1 MLQGPITGKDQR
13 RSQHAGGDI
22 GIPPEY
28 YGYSWQSLQRIASPS
43 LLTASLAVNK
53 WRRCGS
59 RSVEPPPPNIV
70 IMTIERET
78 LTTPTRAATA
88 MAGMAT
94 SMLQEF
100 KPINNIKM
108 YFNSIHGYA
117 DTPRRQVIADH
128 FCGHVTKDLRQCL
141 IYDTQDEKT
150 ARLIGVEYI
159 ISRPMFEALPAEE
172 KKYWHSHAYEVKS
185 GLLVMPRVPDVME
198 RHEMGK
204 LANTYGKTWHFWQVD
219 RGDPLPY
226 GEPKLMCSML
236 KDGMV
241 DPNLLAKRDR
251 RLDIDTEKIR
261 GYRVEIEAPPPHPLA
276 DQFLKRSP

>member
-1 MLQGPITGKDQR
+1 
-13 RSQHAGGDI
+13 
-22 GIPPEY
+22 
-28 YGYSWQSLQRIASPS
+28 
-43 LLTASLAVNK
+43 
-53 WRRCGS
+53 
-59 RSVEPPPPNIV
+59 
-70 IMTIERET
+70 MTIERET
-78 LTTPTRAATA
+78 PTTPTRAATT

-117 DTPRRQVIADH
+117 DEPRRQVIADH
-128 FCGHVTKDLRQCL
+128 FCGHLTEDLRQCL

-159 ISRPMFEALPAEE
+159 ISRPMFEALPEEE

-198 RHEMGK
+198 RHEMSK
-204 LANTYGKTWHFWQVD
+204 LANTYGKTWHLWQVD

-236 KDGMV
+236 KDSMV
-241 DPNLLAKRDR
+241 DQNLLAKRDR

-276 DQFLKRSP
+276 DQFLKQSH